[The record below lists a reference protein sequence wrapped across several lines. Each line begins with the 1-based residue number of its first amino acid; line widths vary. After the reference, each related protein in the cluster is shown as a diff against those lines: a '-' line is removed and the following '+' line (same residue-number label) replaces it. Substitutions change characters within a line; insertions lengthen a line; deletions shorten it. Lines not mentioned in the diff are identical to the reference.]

1 MKLYNTIK
9 LIEYICKNYSMP
21 FWFVQITMHF
31 SGTRLEENLKR
42 KMHFDIKRGETL
54 SFSSY
59 D

>member
-1 MKLYNTIK
+1 
-9 LIEYICKNYSMP
+9 MP
-21 FWFVQITMHF
+21 FWFVQITIAFLGYKIIKNM
-31 SGTRLEENLKR
+31 K